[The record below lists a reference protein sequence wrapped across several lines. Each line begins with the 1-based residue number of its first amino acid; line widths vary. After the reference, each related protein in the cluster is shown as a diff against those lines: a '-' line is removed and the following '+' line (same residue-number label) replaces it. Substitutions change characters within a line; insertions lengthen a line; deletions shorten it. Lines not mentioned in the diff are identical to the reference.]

1 MNIGKTIKRLRREQ
15 NMTQEK
21 LADFLNISPQAV
33 SRWENGLA
41 MPELTLVPIIANLFG
56 VSTDLLFGLDS
67 SDINAAIDVIVSKAN
82 DCESKSDK
90 NAESI
95 AALKD
100 GIARF
105 PSSWRLKNELL
116 GKYYATYA
124 AYRDELDV
132 AFLNDAIMIGN
143 EVLDNCTVD
152 EYRYAAIEILSSIYA
167 IAGDKDKAVET
178 IERFPTQCATKD
190 KLLMVMLEGDRKSD
204 KIKENIFEY
213 AELLS
218 LSLRTLAFDGQYSDE
233 EKVQILE
240 KIEKLY
246 AVLLESEED
255 RESELMCDVNRYLA
269 AVYADKRDAENTLA
283 YLNREA
289 DILQKLNYGIRA
301 KASLARKEYGTDELT
316 EKHSDDAYYLA
327 DELLYKIQ
335 NKRYDFVRDAE
346 EYSKF
351 VEKLERIL
359 EDQ

>member
-1 MNIGKTIKRLRREQ
+1 
-15 NMTQEK
+15 MTQEK

-41 MPELTLVPIIANLFG
+41 MPELALVPVIANLFG

-90 NAESI
+90 NAASI

-124 AYRDELDV
+124 EYRDELE
-132 AFLNDAIMIGN
+132 ASFLNDAIMIGN

-167 IAGDKDKAVET
+167 IAGDKEKAVET
-178 IERFPTQCATKD
+178 VERFPSQCATKD
-190 KLLMVMLEGDRKSD
+190 KLLMVMLEGDKKLD

-213 AELLS
+213 AEMLS
-218 LSLRTLAFDGQYSDE
+218 LSLRTLAFGGEYSDA
-233 EKVQILE
+233 EKTEILQ
-240 KIEKLY
+240 KIVKLY
-246 AVLLESEED
+246 DVLLESDED
-255 RESELMCDVNRYLA
+255 RESELTCNVNRYLA
-269 AVYADKRDAENTLA
+269 AVYADSGDADNTLFH
-283 YLNREA
+283 LNKEA
-289 DILQKLNYGIRA
+289 DLLLKLDRGIEA
-301 KASLARKEYGTDELT
+301 EASLIRKEYGTGKPI
-316 EKHSDDAYYLA
+316 EKHSEDAYYLA
-327 DELLYKIQ
+327 DELLYKVQ
-335 NKRYDFVRDAE
+335 HKRYDLVRYRE
-346 EYSKF
+346 GYSEF

>member
-1 MNIGKTIKRLRREQ
+1 
-15 NMTQEK
+15 MTQEK

-90 NAESI
+90 NAASI
-95 AALKD
+95 AVLKD

-178 IERFPTQCATKD
+178 IERFPSQCATKD
-190 KLLMVMLEGDRKSD
+190 KLLMVMLEGDKKLD

-213 AELLS
+213 AEMLS
-218 LSLRTLAFDGQYSDE
+218 LSLRTLAFGGEYSDK
-233 EKVQILE
+233 EKTQILQ
-240 KIEKLY
+240 KIVKLY
-246 AVLLESEED
+246 DALLESDED
-255 RESELMCDVNRYLA
+255 RDSELMCNVNRYLA
-269 AVYADKRDAENTLA
+269 AVYADSGDADNALLYLNKEADLLVKLDKGLDAE
-283 YLNREA
+283 
-289 DILQKLNYGIRA
+289 
-301 KASLARKEYGTDELT
+301 ASMVRKEYVTGKPI
-316 EKHSDDAYYLA
+316 EKHLEDAYYLA
-327 DELLYKIQ
+327 DELLYKVQ
-335 NKRYDFVRDAE
+335 HKRYDLIRDREGYAE
-346 EYSKF
+346 F